1 MSATVTSTNAR
12 LPVTR
17 FGGLI
22 AGAMIAIAA
31 AALIGI
37 AVYTFVV
44 RDNGPAAAF
53 DPTAAQRIQ
62 VVREY
67 GSAATYD
74 ANPAL
79 GQHVVRG
86 SQAPLRLRGPHSPI
100 TSCAK
105 TPTKSVALSAAGT
118 RNSRGPA
125 AELSGSARYSR
136 VVRCDDS
143 ESYFAR
149 CCRTCN
155 APLLPKR
162 GFAARAS

>member
-1 MSATVTSTNAR
+1 MSATATSTDVR

-22 AGAMIAIAA
+22 AGAMIAIAV

-53 DPTAAQRIQ
+53 DATAAQRIH

-74 ANPAL
+74 ATPAL
-79 GQHVVRG
+79 GQHVVRENA
-86 SQAPLRLRGPHSPI
+86 APAAGG
-100 TSCAK
+100 
-105 TPTKSVALSAAGT
+105 ALSDHVL
-118 RNSRGPA
+118 RENQS
-125 AELSGSARYSR
+125 
-136 VVRCDDS
+136 
-143 ESYFAR
+143 
-149 CCRTCN
+149 N
-155 APLLPKR
+155 
-162 GFAARAS
+162 

>member
-1 MSATVTSTNAR
+1 MSATVTSTDVR

-22 AGAMIAIAA
+22 AGAMIAIAL

-53 DPTAAQRIQ
+53 DPTGAQRIH

-74 ANPAL
+74 ATPAL
-79 GQHVVRG
+79 GQHVVRENG
-86 SQAPLRLRGPHSPI
+86 AAAAPGAGAAQFDHVLREN
-100 TSCAK
+100 
-105 TPTKSVALSAAGT
+105 KS
-118 RNSRGPA
+118 
-125 AELSGSARYSR
+125 
-136 VVRCDDS
+136 D
-143 ESYFAR
+143 
-149 CCRTCN
+149 
-155 APLLPKR
+155 
-162 GFAARAS
+162 